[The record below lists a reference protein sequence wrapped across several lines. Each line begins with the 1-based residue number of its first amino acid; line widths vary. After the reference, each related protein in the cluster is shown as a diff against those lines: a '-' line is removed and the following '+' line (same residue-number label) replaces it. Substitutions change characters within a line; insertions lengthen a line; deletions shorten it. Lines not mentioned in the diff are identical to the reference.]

1 MEQLVSQSQPGLEI
15 SRFFFLL
22 LFKKVCSVQVLPGF
36 WAFLFFF

>member
-15 SRFFFLL
+15 SRFFLL